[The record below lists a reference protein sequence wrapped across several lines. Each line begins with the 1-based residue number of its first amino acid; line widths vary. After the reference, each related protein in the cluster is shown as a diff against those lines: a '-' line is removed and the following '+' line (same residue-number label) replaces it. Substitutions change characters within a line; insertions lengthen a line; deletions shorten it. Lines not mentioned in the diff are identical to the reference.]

1 MREQVCGAL
10 WEAGGER
17 GPRSAVATPAFIL
30 LNWVEKTPKSL
41 GHGRVSDVLQ
51 VSVRPNTMEGVAMHR
66 SDTRKSRWG
75 IAASALVAAALCC
88 APAVSLAHGGDVEGY
103 EPGTVVSLR
112 IDDAS
117 PRSYQETV
125 IDRYTSWI
133 CLTNQHSQKYYRVTY
148 KELWFP
154 NTFTRSDVLVSSV
167 RAEGPC
173 SCGGYANE
181 YVCHYDIS

>member
-1 MREQVCGAL
+1 MD
-10 WEAGGER
+10 
-17 GPRSAVATPAFIL
+17 RSY
-30 LNWVEKTPKSL
+30 
-41 GHGRVSDVLQ
+41 
-51 VSVRPNTMEGVAMHR
+51 
-66 SDTRKSRWG
+66 TRKSCWG
-75 IAASALVAAALCC
+75 IAVSALVTAALCC
-88 APAVSLAHGGDVEGY
+88 ASTVSLAYGGDAVGCESGAA
-103 EPGTVVSLR
+103 TVFQV
-112 IDDAS
+112 DDAS
-117 PRSYQETV
+117 PRSYRETV